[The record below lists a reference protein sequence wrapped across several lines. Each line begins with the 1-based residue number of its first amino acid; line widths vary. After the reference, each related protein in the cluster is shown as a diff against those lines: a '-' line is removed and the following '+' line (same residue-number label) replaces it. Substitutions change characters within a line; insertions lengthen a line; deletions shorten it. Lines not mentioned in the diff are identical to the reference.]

1 MIHLPTVDRGL
12 AREVEGTYWTLRI
25 LGEFPDDTPD
35 EMREL
40 VDRLVVADAAA

>member
-1 MIHLPTVDRGL
+1 MRLPANDRDF
-12 AREVEGTYWTLRI
+12 AREVEGTYWTRRI
-25 LGEFPDDTPD
+25 LGEFPDDTSD